1 MKGFRITTPEGT
13 VICFRYYTNEAP
25 QTCAAFA
32 ATLPFTKTL
41 FHARVSGLEF
51 WTDKAPGITVPQENA
66 SVFTSPGE
74 VVIGPLQPARVK
86 TAGAMGIYYGEGK
99 GLDACNIFA
108 KVVDDDLPLLV
119 ALGERIWRQGEAEL
133 LFENYE

>member
-13 VICFRYYTNEAP
+13 AIRFRYYTNEAS

-32 ATLPFTKTL
+32 VTLPFAKTL

-51 WTDKAPGITVPQENA
+51 WTDKAPGLTVPQENA

-74 VVIGPLQPARVK
+74 VVIDPLQPLRVK